1 MGVKLYCAVGDS
13 VDLPVDIVEF
23 LRKHRGDAGFYIEN
37 DAIQPQFNITVRSI

>member
-37 DAIQPQFNITVRSI
+37 DEPTSAFDIKVRSI